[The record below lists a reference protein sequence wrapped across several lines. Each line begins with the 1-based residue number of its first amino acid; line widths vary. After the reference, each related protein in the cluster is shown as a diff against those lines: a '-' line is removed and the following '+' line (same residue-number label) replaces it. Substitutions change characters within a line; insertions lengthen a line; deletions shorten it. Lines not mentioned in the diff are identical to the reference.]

1 MSDLI
6 LPVRPSLEQL
16 KKQAKELLESITRK
30 DAAATAL
37 LHRHHPAGQKEN
49 LTFALH
55 DAQLVLARQYGFIS
69 WPKLK
74 EAVDRRTADLPSRIR
89 RFVLDALNDNPQNLR
104 RAWQVEPE
112 LAQANLWTRL
122 VTADLV
128 GIGEALDKDPAWVT
142 QKGGPRETWLPLH
155 YVSFSRLQMENAESR
170 GRFTECT
177 RLLLDAGAD
186 PNASWEDSRWPGSA
200 LSPLYGATGVNNN
213 PELARLLLE
222 RGAEVND
229 GESIYHS
236 AQYHHVEC
244 MEVLREFGV
253 SLGLHPRWK
262 NTPLYFLLEAIS
274 PDSGDWPKTRFG
286 VRWLLDQGCDPRIPC
301 GLDGETAMHV
311 AIKTGHSD
319 ETIRWLLDSGADVNQ
334 ADQRG
339 VVAIALAHRM
349 GRKNLVVM
357 LKERG
362 AQNVELT
369 PKERFFECAFSGD
382 REGLQR
388 VLRRYPALVE
398 SFTEDDRLALNRAAE
413 RGNVE
418 AAKLLL
424 EAGFDIAFKGTK
436 DWGST
441 PLHIAAWHGRAD
453 IVEMLIAHGA
463 PLDAKANKPEDGVA
477 LGWAAHGSS
486 HCRNPQGDYPRL
498 VRAMLAAGAIP
509 WSNITDMSSPEVS
522 EVFHSVFAG
531 HIAD

>member
-6 LPVRPSLEQL
+6 LPARPSLEQL

-30 DAAATAL
+30 DASATAL
-37 LHRHHPAGQKEN
+37 LRRHHPAGQKEN
-49 LTFALH
+49 QTFALH

-74 EAVDRRTADLPSRIR
+74 EAVERRTADLPARIR
-89 RFVLDALNDNPQNLR
+89 RFVLDALNDNPRSLR

-112 LAQANLWTRL
+112 LARANLWTRL
-122 VTADLV
+122 ATADLA
-128 GIGEALDKDPAWVT
+128 GIREALNKDHEWVT
-142 QKGGPRETWLPLH
+142 VRGGPRETWLPLH
-155 YVSFSRLQMENAESR
+155 YVCFSRLQMENAESR
-170 GRFTECT
+170 HRFTEGA

-186 PNASWEDSRWPGSA
+186 PNASWEDSRWLGCP

-213 PELARLLLE
+213 PELTRLLLE

-253 SLGLHPRWK
+253 SLGKHPRWE

-274 PDSGDWPKTRFG
+274 PDSGDWPKTRLG
-286 VRWLLDQGCDPRIPC
+286 VRWLLDHGCDPTIPC
-301 GLDGETAMHV
+301 GSNGETALHT
-311 AIKTGHSD
+311 AIKTGHND
-319 ETIRWLLDSGADVNQ
+319 ETIGWLLESGADVNQ

-339 VVAIALAHRM
+339 VLAIALAHRL

-362 AQNVELT
+362 AQEVELT
-369 PKERFFECAFSGD
+369 PNEQFFECAFSGD

-388 VLRRYPALVE
+388 VLRGHPALVE
-398 SFTEDDRLALNRAAE
+398 SFTEDDRLALNRASE

-441 PLHIAAWHGRAD
+441 PLHIAAWHGWAD
-453 IVEMLIAHGA
+453 MVEMLLAHGA
-463 PLDAKANKPEDGVA
+463 PLDVKANKPEESLP

-498 VRAMLAAGAIP
+498 ARAMLAAGGIP
-509 WSNITDMSSPEVS
+509 WPSITDMSSPEVA
-522 EVFHSVFAG
+522 EIFHSALAG
-531 HIAD
+531 